1 MRQSVHAN
9 AEGLIMKVEVCGV
22 YDTLTK
28 QWLPDTVIY
37 EEKISGGWSISIV
50 QNGIQRVEVRGFD
63 KGAQIVTALMKF
75 EEECYH
81 G

>member
-1 MRQSVHAN
+1 
-9 AEGLIMKVEVCGV
+9 MKVEVGGV
-22 YDTLTK
+22 YDTLTRT
-28 QWLPDTVIY
+28 WLPDVKMF

-50 QNGIQRVEVRGFD
+50 EHGVQRVEVRGFD
-63 KGAQIVTALMKF
+63 KGSQIMSALVKY